1 MDCTPTKKGFRRL
14 QALLWFYE
22 GKTYQEIAAL
32 SHFSERQIL
41 RYMQA
46 FCEKLQSWQKDESID
61 LWFSD
66 ESGIEGDPRPLR
78 QWTEIGSI
86 RTSLICASTFA
97 TMCLEP
103 HARRM
108 GDSAPCSSTTVIARR
123 SRPSSTPWP
132 RRTHPWPAAALC
144 W

>member
-1 MDCTPTKKGFRRL
+1 MDCTPTNKGFRRL

-66 ESGIEGDPRPLR
+66 ESGIEGDPRPRR
-78 QWTEIGSI
+78 QWTKIGSI
-86 RTSLICASTFA
+86 RTYPYLDEHIRHNEFGALRPKDGRLFMLFNHCDSETFQA
-97 TMCLEP
+97 FLDTLAEEN
-103 HARRM
+103 
-108 GDSAPCSSTTVIARR
+108 
-123 SRPSSTPWP
+123 P
-132 RRTHPWPAAALC
+132 RWPAAAPC